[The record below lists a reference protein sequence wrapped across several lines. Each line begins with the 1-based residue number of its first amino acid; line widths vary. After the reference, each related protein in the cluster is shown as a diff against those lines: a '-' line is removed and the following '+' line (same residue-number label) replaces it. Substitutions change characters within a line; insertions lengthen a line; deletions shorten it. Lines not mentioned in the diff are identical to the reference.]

1 MKDAIYSLTKALPN
15 ASANNDTN
23 VIDLNIDAAP
33 NAGGQSKSNKWRL
46 AYVEI
51 DVPALGD
58 HTDPTKSNTFTLYH
72 SATNAVGAVTNPLIQ
87 ASVPGVASSGSAA
100 TTLRVPL
107 PPGVLRYIS
116 FRQAVPSGG
125 GTGSNATVTYDL
137 VT

>member
-1 MKDAIYSLTKALPN
+1 VKDAIYSLTKALPN
-15 ASANNDTN
+15 AAANNDTN
-23 VIDLNIDAAP
+23 VIDLGIDAAP
-33 NAGGQSKSNKWRL
+33 NAGGQTKSNKWRL
-46 AYVEI
+46 LYVEI
-51 DVPALGD
+51 DVPALSD
-58 HTDPTKSNTFTLYH
+58 HTDSTKSNTFTLFT
-72 SATNAVGAVTNPLIQ
+72 SASNAVGAQTNPLIQ
-87 ASVPGVASSGSAA
+87 ASVAGVASTGSPA